1 MLAFDAA
8 LVELGPDA
16 RELLGRERLE
26 QLRVLDRDLG
36 RAVAFDGICAGVCR
50 RCRVEVPMRTIT
62 DARSA
67 QQREVPKGIR

>member
-8 LVELGPDA
+8 LAELEPDA

-36 RAVAFDGICAGVCR
+36 RAVALDGVYR
-50 RCRVEVPMRTIT
+50 RRRVEVPMRTIT
-62 DARSA
+62 DDRSA
-67 QQREVPKGIR
+67 QQREEPNGTR